1 MNFYGSNDIPLGC
14 FLERYCFRS
23 TYNCPSKPCG
33 TPMFKHIRRFVHNA
47 GCVSISLNHFE
58 NEFAE
63 ENIVMWTWCT
73 KCQGVSPVVPMSAD
87 TWSFSFAKYL
97 ELKFYGGVYS
107 RRGNTPCGHSLH
119 HDHYQYFGFKN
130 SVASFKYTSIQI
142 WDISLPPPI
151 IYLQHDTER
160 HQAELI
166 DEIRTMAQK
175 GHEIYSLILEKL
187 ACMPVEVEGLGNLKQ
202 LLLKE
207 QAQFKQKVEEV
218 QLKLTSP
225 TIEKKHFE
233 ENGTDLT

>member
-1 MNFYGSNDIPLGC
+1 MTS
-14 FLERYCFRS
+14 RS
-23 TYNCPSKPCG
+23 AVSSRG
-33 TPMFKHIRRFVHNA
+33 TVSAPPTTAPRNLAALRCFKHIRRFVHNA

-130 SVASFKYTSIQI
+130 SVASFK
-142 WDISLPPPI
+142 
-151 IYLQHDTER
+151 
-160 HQAELI
+160 
-166 DEIRTMAQK
+166 
-175 GHEIYSLILEKL
+175 
-187 ACMPVEVEGLGNLKQ
+187 
-202 LLLKE
+202 
-207 QAQFKQKVEEV
+207 
-218 QLKLTSP
+218 
-225 TIEKKHFE
+225 
-233 ENGTDLT
+233 